1 MRFPPQANPT
11 NAWLG
16 WGDFSSDPAL
26 YHPKSLTGFD
36 SWIGVGQILSTPAL
50 FEGILSRE
58 VYFPKSSPED
68 KSTYFDLNA
77 PYKTYVAGTKATI
90 STPLEHMSLFTR
102 EGAVIPIGKAQ
113 ATVTETSGSALT
125 TTEGRR
131 PGFGRRCSRAG

>member
-1 MRFPPQANPT
+1 VRFPPQANPT

-16 WGDFSSDPAL
+16 WGDFS
-26 YHPKSLTGFD
+26 TGFD

-113 ATVTETSGSALT
+113 ATVTETSGSART

-131 PGFGRRCSRAG
+131 PGFGRRCSRAGWLARGTGLPW